1 MTGIEFYSQIEK
13 LYGELSLFDA
23 IGLVGHQIR
32 EKIEAALQE
41 GADCKTLAVETASL
55 LKLENAASKMLDE
68 EKLEPEQRI
77 MFSVIFSKDLKDVK
91 HFLLQSQNRDEIPQ
105 EEKEK
110 AELYLMQLSMIL
122 KDVLTDKYLP
132 KPVAVD
138 ICDKDKPYMKDL
150 VVRSLMYVMR
160 KLADGLNL
168 DETLEHTLILFES
181 DLERFGYVLRKNDS
195 YKLTEKDLQ
204 EALNEEFP
212 TDPQTLQCHSE
223 TIQGLIVN
231 LIMGAGLNQFD
242 INKQTR
248 MFLISALMYGRAALM
263 AAPDL
268 SHEIER
274 EIEALRDFCK
284 RYYDPE

>member
-1 MTGIEFYSQIEK
+1 MEIIIKGSKQEIADLISEAQGQQNTVIALAKEVE
-13 LYGELSLFDA
+13 
-23 IGLVGHQIR
+23 GLQKYFLEER
-32 EKIEAALQE
+32 KAWLKKIKKNYQ
-41 GADCKTLAVETASL
+41 
-55 LKLENAASKMLDE
+55 
-68 EKLEPEQRI
+68 
-77 MFSVIFSKDLKDVK
+77 
-91 HFLLQSQNRDEIPQ
+91 DEIPQ

-122 KDVLTDKYLP
+122 KDVLADKYLS

-150 VVRSLMYVMR
+150 VVRSLMYAMR

-168 DETLEHTLILFES
+168 DEALEHTLILSES

-195 YKLTEKDLQ
+195 YKLTEQDLQ

-248 MFLISALMYGRAALM
+248 MFLISAMMYGRAALM

-274 EIEALRDFCK
+274 EIEALRGFCR

>member
-1 MTGIEFYSQIEK
+1 MALIQIEFKDNDFKEIMED
-13 LYGELSLFDA
+13 LRTAEELTFKAHRNLSAL
-23 IGLVGHQIR
+23 GVVSVGT
-32 EKIEAALQE
+32 
-41 GADCKTLAVETASL
+41 D
-55 LKLENAASKMLDE
+55 
-68 EKLEPEQRI
+68 P
-77 MFSVIFSKDLKDVK
+77 
-91 HFLLQSQNRDEIPQ
+91 NRDEIPQ

-150 VVRSLMYVMR
+150 AVRSLMYAMR

-195 YKLTEKDLQ
+195 YKLTEQDLQ

-212 TDPQTLQCHSE
+212 TDPQILQCHSE

-274 EIEALRDFCK
+274 EIEALRGSCK
-284 RYYDPE
+284 RYYDPEEKEGEKL